1 MMRVLT
7 LALLLACGQALAVQ
21 KQEFDG
27 YTVHYNAKNSSE
39 LNPEVARRHRISRDP
54 KLAMVMVTVQ
64 DSTGAAVSASMSG
77 QARNLLGQVQLLEM
91 REIREGL
98 SIYYL
103 GLFSISN
110 RETQAFDF
118 SIQPAG
124 AAQGFKLG
132 FSQQFF
138 VD

>member
-1 MMRVLT
+1 MMRVLLFVLMLT
-7 LALLLACGQALAVQ
+7 NTAAFAVQ
-21 KQEFDG
+21 KQTFGD
-27 YTVHYNAKNSSE
+27 YTVHYNAQNSSE
-39 LNPEVARRHRISRDP
+39 LNPEVAKRHRISRDP
-54 KLAMVMVTVQ
+54 RVAMVMVTVQ
-64 DSTGAAVSASMSG
+64 DKEGAPVAASVSG
-77 QARNLLGQVQLLEM
+77 QARNLLGQVQPLEM

-110 RETQAFDF
+110 RDTQAFNF
-118 SIQPAG
+118 EIQPKASPHS
-124 AAQGFKLG
+124 FRLE